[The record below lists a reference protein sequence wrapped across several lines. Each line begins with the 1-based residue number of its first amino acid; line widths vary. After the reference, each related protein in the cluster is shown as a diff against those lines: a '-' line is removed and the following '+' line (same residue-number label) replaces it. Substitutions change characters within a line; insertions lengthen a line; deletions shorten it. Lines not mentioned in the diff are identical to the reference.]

1 LEHSKSIYHQSESEI
16 QREEKILKQATINPE
31 AFAPIYEKY
40 YLMIFKFVLQRV
52 ENEHKTSEIVSDVFA
67 KAIFNLKKYKF
78 KGTPFSAWLYRVAY
92 NEIIT
97 TFRKQ
102 KKVRT
107 VNIPDSAWS
116 LFKKEE
122 EEEEDNL
129 DNTISIV
136 KLRDCLKNLKPHEVN
151 LIEMRFFED
160 RAFKEIG
167 EILGLTTE
175 NARVKTHRTL
185 KKLQKIFKSL

>member
-1 LEHSKSIYHQSESEI
+1 LEHSKNIYHQSESQI
-16 QREEKILKQATINPE
+16 QKEENILRQAVKEPE
-31 AFAPIYEKY
+31 AFAQIYEKY

-52 ENEHKTSEIVSDVFA
+52 ENEHTASEIVSDVFA

-92 NEIIT
+92 NEVIT
-97 TFRKQ
+97 SFRKQ

-116 LFKKEE
+116 LLKNDD
-122 EEEEDNL
+122 EDCN
-129 DNTISIV
+129 DNTISIN
-136 KLRDCLKNLKPHEVN
+136 KLKNCLKKLKPNEVV

-175 NARVKTHRTL
+175 NARVKTHRAL
-185 KKLQKIFKSL
+185 KKLQKTFKSL

>member
-1 LEHSKSIYHQSESEI
+1 MEHSKSIYHQSENEI
-16 QREEKILKQATINPE
+16 QREEKILRQAIHNPE
-31 AFAPIYEKY
+31 AFAEIYEKY

-52 ENEHKTSEIVSDVFA
+52 ENEHRASEIVSDVFA

-92 NEIIT
+92 NEVIT

-116 LFKKEE
+116 LFKN
-122 EEEEDNL
+122 EDEDSN
-129 DNTISIV
+129 DNTVSIS
-136 KLRDCLKNLKPHEVN
+136 KLKDSLKKLKPHEVT

-185 KKLQKIFKSL
+185 KKLQKTFKSL